1 MTQMQRPFFNN
12 FLRFIRWWIAELV
25 GCLPE
30 RVRSRFVLNR
40 KKLVVLVDGNRVT
53 LERRNGHGDSRLGQ
67 FDLTQADPTHLRKA
81 IKRVTRKARLNSA
94 QVMFC
99 LDGDQVLRR
108 TIHLPI
114 AAMENLREVLGFE
127 MDRYTPFNAHETCYD
142 FEIIATDPKNRRVT
156 VDLAVTTNDALQRVL
171 DVAKLLNLKPAWIG
185 PVAALSSKDA
195 SFNFLPPKQSKA
207 HGPAWRAITAIA
219 AVGLAMLFASTVYLP
234 IKLKQDAVRLSEE
247 RLIQARA
254 DAVETDR
261 LKEQFD
267 HLLERSR
274 FVLKQKHALTR
285 VTELIDEVTRV
296 LPDDTWLL
304 QFDLKGDTLELK
316 GYSTKALALLE
327 MLEKSPMLRSVRFT
341 SPVTPDTRLGVDR
354 FRLTALVAQKQ

>member
-1 MTQMQRPFFNN
+1 MQRPFFNN

-30 RVRSRFVLNR
+30 RIRPRFVLNR

-53 LERRNGHGDSRLGQ
+53 LERRNGHGDTRLGQ
-67 FDLTQADPTHLRKA
+67 FDLTRADPTHLRKA

-114 AAMENLREVLGFE
+114 AAMENMREVLGFE
-127 MDRYTPFNAHETCYD
+127 MDRYTPFNVQETCYD
-142 FEIIATDPKNRRVT
+142 FEIIAADPKNKRVT
-156 VDLAVTTNDALQRVL
+156 VDLAVTTNDAVQRVF
-171 DVAKLLNLKPAWIG
+171 DVAKLLNLEPTWIG
-185 PVAALSSKDA
+185 PTTAPGSKDA
-195 SFNFLPPKQSKA
+195 SFNFLPPKQSKV
-207 HGPAWRAITAIA
+207 HGPVWRGITAIA
-219 AVGLAMLFASTVYLP
+219 AVGLMMLLVNAIYLP

-247 RLIQARA
+247 RLIQART

-304 QFDLKGDTLELK
+304 QFDLKEDKLELT

-327 MLEKSPMLRSVRFT
+327 ILEKSRMLRSVRFT